1 MALENEHH
9 YFHQTVS
16 KHSRFKVVRI
26 NNMIAKR
33 KCFDLLTNSLN
44 TFFKEMY
51 GSISQENLYVDTGR
65 NAFIFYLQTII
76 SLWVLSKS

>member
-1 MALENEHH
+1 M
-9 YFHQTVS
+9 
-16 KHSRFKVVRI
+16 
-26 NNMIAKR
+26 
-33 KCFDLLTNSLN
+33 
-44 TFFKEMY
+44 EMY